1 MILGNAA
8 RRNVVVLAL
17 CQALAM
23 MGTNIQF
30 LTASLVGDMLLA
42 SDKALATLP
51 ISLQMTG
58 TMLATVP
65 ASLLMAWVGRRLGFT
80 LGTAIGATGASLS
93 TFAIFE
99 GSFALFCLGTFLTGS
114 YQGFALFYRFAA
126 ADTADAAFKPKAVS
140 LVMAG
145 GVLSAVFG
153 PEMAKWSR
161 GLFEP
166 VLFAGCYVII
176 VGLCLTTALLLQ
188 LVRIPRPVVASLTG
202 GQPMRRI
209 AQRPAFIAAA
219 ACGMIAYAVMN
230 FVMTATPLAVIGC
243 GFPFEDA
250 AFVIQWHV
258 LGMYAPSFFTG
269 HLVARLGHARVML
282 AGVGLLGAALAT
294 DLAGISLAHFWL
306 GLLLLG
312 VGWNFLFV
320 GASALLTT
328 THSAEERAKVQ
339 AANDFLVFGMVSL
352 ASFTSGAVISHFG
365 WTWVNLAPAPLL
377 LVAALVILAWR
388 RRAVPAPA

>member
-1 MILGNAA
+1 
-8 RRNVVVLAL
+8 
-17 CQALAM
+17 
-23 MGTNIQF
+23 
-30 LTASLVGDMLLA
+30 
-42 SDKALATLP
+42 
-51 ISLQMTG
+51 
-58 TMLATVP
+58 
-65 ASLLMAWVGRRLGFT
+65 
-80 LGTAIGATGASLS
+80 
-93 TFAIFE
+93 
-99 GSFALFCLGTFLTGS
+99 
-114 YQGFALFYRFAA
+114 
-126 ADTADAAFKPKAVS
+126 
-140 LVMAG
+140 MAG
-145 GVLSAVFG
+145 GVLGAAAVTAGSFTLLVLGAAVVGGSAAFAQLYRFTAAEASPPAWRGRAISLVLAGGIAAGFAG
-153 PEMAKWSR
+153 PQVARLTVPALSVPFL
-161 GLFEP
+161 GAYLCVP
-166 VLFAGCYVII
+166 VLA
-176 VGLCLTTALLLQ
+176 ALAVPFIARLQ
-188 LVRIPRPVVASLTG
+188 LPHPIPAVLDEPARPVGAIVRQRTFLVAALS
-202 GQPMRRI
+202 QM
-209 AQRPAFIAAA
+209 AAY
-219 ACGMIAYAVMN
+219 GVMN
-230 FVMTATPLAVIGC
+230 LEMTSTPLAMQAHQHGLA
-243 GFPFEDA
+243 DT